1 MGPRV
6 LDHVMKVLEHVL
18 KCLICS
24 QVDINNMQFG
34 FRPGDTSTK
43 VIYISH
49 FKCKRNISFGKIK
62 SALLLLTLK
71 RPLTRY
77 LAPYSGGL

>member
-43 VIYISH
+43 VIYIYPISNAREISH
-49 FKCKRNISFGKIK
+49 LEK
-62 SALLLLTLK
+62 
-71 RPLTRY
+71 
-77 LAPYSGGL
+77 